1 VLTAEVVKHF
11 VPGLVDLH
19 SYSQAHGL
27 VQKTSNWVTL
37 NSKAYSANVFRRL
50 GFQVDIADI
59 DKVVKCEHEA
69 IERVLK
75 FIKDQLQ
82 AYTTRK
88 ERRAAVEENKKT
100 EPVEEEA
107 NEELQEK
114 SLFEMLPHDTRI
126 EELRETVD
134 ILLLKA
140 NKLEQLVKLKDAK
153 ITALSNQL
161 SALDLV

>member
-1 VLTAEVVKHF
+1 MLTAEVVKHF

-82 AYTTRK
+82 AYATRK
-88 ERRAAVEENKKT
+88 ERIAAEEAKKT

-107 NEELQEK
+107 NEELEEK

-153 ITALSNQL
+153 ITALSSQL